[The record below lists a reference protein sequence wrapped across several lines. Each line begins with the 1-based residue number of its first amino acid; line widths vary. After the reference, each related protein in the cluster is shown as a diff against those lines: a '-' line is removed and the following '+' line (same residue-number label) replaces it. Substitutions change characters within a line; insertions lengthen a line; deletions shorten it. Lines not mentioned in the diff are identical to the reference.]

1 MHILLPQ
8 LLNRKFTTS
17 TLCQVMSYM
26 FLILFQL
33 LLVRQPLGGRLCP
46 RTHVGGNLRVPGRT
60 ARGPRLSQLLV
71 VFLLYRPQV
80 FGGFRHCHGL
90 GLLQLPWI
98 ARSTQSMHEL
108 FTSYRVFSSRL
119 DIRMSSVNRTCC
131 ILPTILTFIR
141 QSIRSPISILCYC
154 NHIK

>member
-98 ARSTQSMHEL
+98 ARSTQSIYLISCIQLKIRYQNVISEQDL
-108 FTSYRVFSSRL
+108 LYTTYNSYL
-119 DIRMSSVNRTCC
+119 Y
-131 ILPTILTFIR
+131 PTIDSFTYFN
-141 QSIRSPISILCYC
+141 SMIL
-154 NHIK
+154 